1 MFKVD
6 THGAGDAMPWTRD
19 DYCRRQ
25 ATISPRSD
33 GEFTL
38 RIRCVLGVLLLLPAG
53 AASELSA
60 GICRPPDAISQ
71 SIIDHLKRY
80 STATTGDNK
89 TVRDSLHLPATSS
102 VAVITSEGVCKKAN
116 RVYQAVLAGTGHGFS
131 GQVYVIQIGTVHA
144 VFDPVYHYGPLAGT
158 FTVVVFD
165 SRWRKLSM
173 FNP

>member
-1 MFKVD
+1 VRVRERHPEGVVD
-6 THGAGDAMPWTRD
+6 LPGYAWLNMPAKPLD
-19 DYCRRQ
+19 
-25 ATISPRSD
+25 
-33 GEFTL
+33 
-38 RIRCVLGVLLLLPAG
+38 V
-53 AASELSA
+53 
-60 GICRPPDAISQ
+60 
-71 SIIDHLKRY
+71 HLNNR
-80 STATTGDNK
+80 ATTGDNK